1 MLLKVHLFPEYCIE
15 KSSLF
20 GYSQQIPRSHVV
32 TVMKLGLLL
41 LRTLFIVVIL
51 MQLTAC
57 GNKDEEEES
66 RPDTLTTVRPQAP
79 DLGISDLGDI
89 QDDEAPLTIGEFT
102 TNPDDADGP
111 PRVDLPSSREEI
123 ASMPGMPEKIAGSDD
138 EPQGEAEQPPGFS
151 GVEEEESSAE
161 DAPRSPASTPALYSI
176 DFTNFS
182 GSSNSYLSSKGYEKA
197 SFFVSD
203 IAAKKKNGYLQVGK
217 RRDGFFGLRKKE
229 LTDLPAA
236 HLRRIQTMKLNWAS
250 ITYASD
256 ENWLDEDKR
265 RQTIGIVVSFG
276 GKTSA
281 GVPYFLGFVLS
292 KTGPIGRYFKPA
304 RYSEVGRYTTVAQPG
319 EGQFVQNTIDLKDHF
334 SKAFPD
340 VEYPGVSGLA
350 IEVDTRSMEGLGAV
364 KSISL
369 H

>member
-1 MLLKVHLFPEYCIE
+1 
-15 KSSLF
+15 
-20 GYSQQIPRSHVV
+20 
-32 TVMKLGLLL
+32 MKLVLLS
-41 LRTLFIVVIL
+41 LRTLFIVAIL
-51 MQLTAC
+51 LQLTAC

-66 RPDTLTTVRPQAP
+66 RPDTPTTVRPQAP

-102 TNPDDADGP
+102 TNPDDTDGP

-123 ASMPGMPEKIAGSDD
+123 ASMPEMPGVEIEGSDD
-138 EPQGEAEQPPGFS
+138 ESQGEAEQPPGFS

-182 GSSNSYLSSKGYEKA
+182 GSANSYLSSKGYEKA

-229 LTDLPAA
+229 LTELPAA
-236 HLRRIQTMKLNWAS
+236 QLRRIQTMKLNWAS
-250 ITYASD
+250 ISYASD

-281 GVPYFLGFVLS
+281 GVPYFIGFVLS
-292 KTGPIGRYFKPA
+292 KTGPIGRYFKPT

-334 SKAFPD
+334 SKAFPG